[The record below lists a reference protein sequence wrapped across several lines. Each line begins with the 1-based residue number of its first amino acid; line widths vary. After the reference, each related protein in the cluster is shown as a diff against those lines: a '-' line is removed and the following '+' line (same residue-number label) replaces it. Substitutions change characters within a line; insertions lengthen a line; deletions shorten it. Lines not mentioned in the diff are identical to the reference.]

1 MSIQLKCHAVRF
13 RFLESVVRRFRFY
26 AIIGIGDS
34 RHWFIAMIGMPCGNR
49 CVPTSFIGG
58 QVSVIRGQYVPSR
71 IVYCVVKLFSW
82 RSVI

>member
-34 RHWFIAMIGMPCGNR
+34 RH
-49 CVPTSFIGG
+49 
-58 QVSVIRGQYVPSR
+58 
-71 IVYCVVKLFSW
+71 
-82 RSVI
+82 